1 VRYSSGWYHGQRRLR
16 SLQPEPEVETPKM
29 SCFAGLY
36 YVIADGILG
45 MLTATSTVGLY
56 LVKELFLVLL
66 LLAIVEVIRSC
77 LQFILKLTVI
87 VISVFLGIVVYVTA
101 FLIDAGSIMFGQPL
115 EQAVAWQQKTMLWMT
130 SYLPAGR

>member
-1 VRYSSGWYHGQRRLR
+1 
-16 SLQPEPEVETPKM
+16 M